1 MIESAWIDPAFGS
14 LDFGGSPSLAP
25 LLTEVSM
32 QAKFARDWHDT
43 AISRESWR
51 LDSPYHVFPDCFTPR
66 FKAG

>member
-51 LDSPYHVFPDCFTPR
+51 L
-66 FKAG
+66 